1 MIICQER
8 ARYSHFTD
16 AAIDGDAVTGDAVTG
31 EVK

>member
-8 ARYSHFTD
+8 ACYSHFTD
-16 AAIDGDAVTGDAVTG
+16 AAIEVTGDAVTG